1 MNCEEARELVTALID
16 NEIFD
21 SERPLI
27 EDPLKNC
34 AVYRRAYEQER
45 TLKNEIHNLGTRLT
59 APAEFHNRITAYNQV
74 TTSQGLVRKNAD
86 ETG

>member
-27 EDPLKNC
+27 EDQLKNC
-34 AVYRRAYEQER
+34 AACRRAYEQER
-45 TLKNEIHNLGTRLT
+45 ALKTEIDNLGTRLT
-59 APAEFHNRITAYNQV
+59 APAEFHKRILTHH
-74 TTSQGLVRKNAD
+74 GI
-86 ETG
+86 